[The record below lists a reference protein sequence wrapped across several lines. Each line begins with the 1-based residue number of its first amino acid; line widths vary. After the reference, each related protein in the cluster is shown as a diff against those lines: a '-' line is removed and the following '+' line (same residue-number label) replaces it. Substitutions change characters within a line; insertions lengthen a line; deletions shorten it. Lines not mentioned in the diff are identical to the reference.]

1 MGSATNGKNRIPG
14 SEASEILDSEFC
26 LLNSGFSPEAIIRWT
41 LDRFHPHAAIAASFQ
56 DAVLLHMASVI
67 LPDVRVF
74 SLDTGRLPEETYA
87 FAEAL
92 RTRLNIRIDWYF
104 PQHSA
109 IEKLERESGLYS
121 FRESLE
127 ARKECCGIRKVEPLG
142 RALTGLKAWITGL
155 RREDGETRTELQVVE
170 VDTAHGGILK
180 INPLAHWTTVDID
193 AYVKKHGLP
202 VNRLTEQGYPSIGC
216 APCTR
221 AVEPG
226 QPIRSGRWWWENP
239 EHKECGLHGR

>member
-1 MGSATNGKNRIPG
+1 L
-14 SEASEILDSEFC
+14 EILNSEFC
-26 LLNSGFSPEAIIRWT
+26 LLNSGLSPEAIIRWT
-41 LDRFHPHAAIAASFQ
+41 LDRFHPHVAIAASFQ

-67 LPDVRVF
+67 RPDVRIF

-87 FAEAL
+87 FAETV
-92 RTRLNIRIDWYF
+92 RVRLNIRIDWYF
-104 PQHSA
+104 PQHA
-109 IEKLERESGLYS
+109 TVEKLEQEKGLYS

-127 ARKECCGIRKVEPLG
+127 ARKECCGLRKVEPLG

-155 RREDGETRTELQVVE
+155 RREDGETRTELKVVE
-170 VDTAHGGILK
+170 VDAAHGGILK

-193 AYVKKHGLP
+193 AYVKEHGLP

-226 QPIRSGRWWWENP
+226 QPLRAGRWWWEDP
-239 EHKECGLHGR
+239 GHKECGLHGR

>member
-1 MGSATNGKNRIPG
+1 MGEDSASYLLTPG
-14 SEASEILDSEFC
+14 LSAEEVL
-26 LLNSGFSPEAIIRWT
+26 RWT
-41 LDRFHPHAAIAASFQ
+41 LERFHPHVAIAASFQ

-67 LPDVRVF
+67 RPDVRIF

-87 FAEAL
+87 FAEAV
-92 RTRLNIRIDWYF
+92 RTRLNVRIDWFF
-104 PQHSA
+104 PQA
-109 IEKLERESGLYS
+109 EAVETLEREKGLYS
-121 FRESLE
+121 FRESLV

-142 RALTGLKAWITGL
+142 RALKGLKAWITGL
-155 RREDGETRTELQVVE
+155 RREDGETRSELKVVE
-170 VDTAHGGILK
+170 VDEAHGGILK
-180 INPLAHWTTVDID
+180 INPLAYWTTADVD
-193 AYVKKHGLP
+193 AYVRKHNLP
-202 VNRLTEQGYPSIGC
+202 VNRLTGQGYLSIGC